1 MRTKA
6 ITVYESTL
14 DKRKD
19 DRIQRAKKLS
29 GLLARYEEVL
39 DLKER
44 RETLHRMTE
53 YQSLLKGA
61 IGLLPFQADLQGR
74 QFQQVSRKITDKGQI
89 TDEEALKKEGL
100 DHVAC
105 GTVHA
110 FQGDE
115 KDVVLFSTAISD
127 STQAGTYEW
136 LKNNREL
143 INVAASRAK
152 DQLIVL
158 SDFKNLNRL
167 HQKEGSDDLYELVKY
182 VQANFSIRH

>member
-1 MRTKA
+1 M
-6 ITVYESTL
+6 
-14 DKRKD
+14 
-19 DRIQRAKKLS
+19 
-29 GLLARYEEVL
+29 
-39 DLKER
+39 
-44 RETLHRMTE
+44 
-53 YQSLLKGA
+53 
-61 IGLLPFQADLQGR
+61 
-74 QFQQVSRKITDKGQI
+74 
-89 TDEEALKKEGL
+89 KKEGL